1 MSFLFLLLTI
11 WLYKIQRNPKLLQ
24 LICRELEGHYNPLR
38 KDNMEEAMLLYQCM
52 LVTGESFGVC
62 QCSGWVTTPFGVFE
76 HCNWEMSSRILFS
89 HSRDFNIHLSQS
101 KQLRCMLF
109 LISLSSSMLLPR
121 LFAGFDGRFNT
132 SYFSALIL
140 SRMMKKLQIPDL
152 KVEKYFFCKIPPI
165 RHSGLITCCYLQPPS
180 VKNAG
185 WMTPY
190 GHFKYQNNHL
200 NNEVRDFLKSNPDFI
215 LNFKELIDLI
225 FWAFMQQD
233 ALKAQDAANV
243 GLPSSAVDEKRWVRM
258 EPRKILDEANQGM
271 LLNRAL
277 SLASDNKMKQLAQIR
292 IEERDEQVRCILVS
306 IVEGAMH
313 SSDAARVPAP
323 APAAKPSE
331 YNQQDA
337 EPYD

>member
-1 MSFLFLLLTI
+1 MSFLFLFLTI
-11 WLYKIQRNPKLLQ
+11 WLYKIQRNPKLRQ
-24 LICRELEGHYNPLR
+24 LICSELEGFYNPLR
-38 KDNMEEAMLLYQCM
+38 EDCIEEAMRLYQFM

-62 QCSGWVTTPFGVFE
+62 QCSGWVTTPFGVFQ
-76 HCNWEMSSRILFS
+76 HRNWELLSRVIFS
-89 HSRDFNIHLSQS
+89 QKRDFTIHLSQS
-101 KQLRCMLF
+101 KQLRCMLS

-140 SRMMKKLQIPDL
+140 TRMMKKLQIPVL
-152 KVEKYFFCKIPPI
+152 KIETDFFCRIPPI
-165 RHSGLITCCYLQPPS
+165 RHSALRACCYVQPPS

-190 GHFKYQNNHL
+190 GHFKYQNNQL
-200 NNEVRDFLKSNPDFI
+200 NKEVRDFLKSNPDFT

-233 ALKAQDAANV
+233 ALKTQDAANV
-243 GLPSSAVDEKRWVRM
+243 GLPWVDINENRWLRM

-277 SLASDNKMKQLAQIR
+277 SLASDNKMKQLEQIR

-306 IVEGAMH
+306 IVEEAMH

-323 APAAKPSE
+323 APAPKPSE
-331 YNQQDA
+331 DNQQDA

>member
-1 MSFLFLLLTI
+1 MSFLFSFFLI
-11 WLYKIQRNPKLLQ
+11 WLLKIQPNPKLRQ
-24 LICRELEGHYNPLR
+24 LICSELERCYNPLR

-52 LVTGESFGVC
+52 LVTGESFRVC
-62 QCSGWVTTPFGVFE
+62 QCSGWVTTPFGVFQ
-76 HCNWEMSSRILFS
+76 HRNWKMSSRVLFS
-89 HSRDFNIHLSQS
+89 RERDFRIHLSQS
-101 KQLRCMLF
+101 KQLHCMLS

-121 LFAGFDGRFNT
+121 LFAGFDGRFNPN
-132 SYFSALIL
+132 YFSALIL
-140 SRMMKKLQIPDL
+140 SYMMKKLQIPDL
-152 KVEKYFFCKIPPI
+152 KIETDIFCRIPPI
-165 RHSGLITCCYLQPPS
+165 RHSALRACCYVQPPS

-190 GHFKYQNNHL
+190 DHFKYQHNQL
-200 NNEVRDFLKSNPDFI
+200 NKEIRDFLKSNPVFP

-233 ALKAQDAANV
+233 ALKGQDAANV
-243 GLPSSAVDEKRWVRM
+243 GLPWADINEVRWFRM
-258 EPRKILDEANQGM
+258 EPKKILDEANQGM

-277 SLASDNKMKQLAQIR
+277 SLASDNKMKQLEQIR
-292 IEERDEQVRCILVS
+292 IEERDEQVRCIIVS

-323 APAAKPSE
+323 APKLSE
-331 YNQQDA
+331 DNQSYL